1 MIVNILDVLKVVGM
15 FVLLFCVMLGTFGA
29 QFQSGGTQFFLYK
42 VTGGGATRYYTEF
55 DFGCA
60 DIDRNFEAA
69 LVFALFAWFTVI
81 AGTAVAVLALI
92 KKDLIPSIVGLI
104 LAGITWFLLLLA
116 WCLVAA
122 LYNEGYC
129 GGGGFKNG
137 SGYVYGFAFLI
148 ISWLC
153 ATWIAFEVLKL
164 LNLLPTETQN
174 IDTTNATIA
183 GTKTT
188 ETTTTTTAVV

>member
-1 MIVNILDVLKVVGM
+1 MIRRPPRSTLSSSSAASDV
-15 FVLLFCVMLGTFGA
+15 
-29 QFQSGGTQFFLYK
+29 YK
-42 VTGGGATRYYTEF
+42 RQ
-55 DFGCA
+55 
-60 DIDRNFEAA
+60 
-69 LVFALFAWFTVI
+69 VI
-81 AGTAVAVLALI
+81 AGTAVAIIALV

-104 LAGITWFLLLLA
+104 LAGITWFLLLLT

-153 ATWIAFEVLKL
+153 ATCWIAFEVLKL
-164 LNLLPTETQN
+164 LNLIPTQTQS

-183 GTKTT
+183 GNNKTT
-188 ETTTTTTAVV
+188 ETTTTTTDAV